1 MTGPAGERATDP
13 AGGPKT
19 GPAGGSCS
27 LAAALDSAVGTR
39 TNSTVCL
46 SSADELAVVVVT
58 VVVAVA
64 VVVVVVGVVLVVV
77 RSARRL
83 WAVRLVRLVASLV
96 ANGFA
101 AALVVDL

>member
-46 SSADELAVVVVT
+46 SSADELAVAVVA

-64 VVVVVVGVVLVVV
+64 VVVVVGVVLVVV

>member
-58 VVVAVA
+58 VVVAV

>member
-58 VVVAVA
+58 VVVAV
-64 VVVVVVGVVLVVV
+64 VVVVVGVVLVVV